1 MIILLITIAVVLIC
15 CLAFVN
21 RWPCGE
27 HPSVARHC
35 GSRNCLFCP
44 RRRL

>member
-15 CLAFVN
+15 YLAFVN

-27 HPSVARHC
+27 HPCVARHC
-35 GSRNCLFCP
+35 GSNRLFCP
-44 RRRL
+44 WRRL